1 MSSKNKDYKL
11 GSGSNSEFLRL
22 NFKKK
27 KRPNLLVR

>member
-11 GSGSNSEFLRL
+11 GSGSNSEFLRP

-27 KRPNLLVR
+27 KKDLIYL